1 MPSKSQKPRVGIY
14 ARVSTTD
21 KGQDPETQLAELRE
35 YSRRRGFK
43 VVGEFVDLASGR
55 DDTRPRYREL
65 LELARRRRVDVVLVW
80 RYDRFARSLSALV
93 NALSDFQ
100 ARGVDFISHQEDV
113 DTTTPHGKL
122 FFALV
127 SGFAEFESSL
137 ISERV
142 RAGMARAKKQKKR
155 ISRPPLDDARQGE
168 IRKLQKEGHSLRTI
182 GRLVEVSH
190 MTAARYIEKPKK
202 RKLQK
207 ARKQSQP
214 RAEA

>member
-1 MPSKSQKPRVGIY
+1 MPVKPQKRVGIY

-21 KGQDPETQLAELRE
+21 KGQDPENQLAVLRE
-35 YSRRRGFK
+35 YSKRRGFR
-43 VVGEFVDLASGR
+43 VVGEFVDRASGR
-55 DDTRPRYREL
+55 DDDRPRYKEL
-65 LELARRRRVDVVLVW
+65 LELARRRRIDVVLVW

-93 NALSDFQ
+93 NALSEFQ

-142 RAGMARAKKQKKR
+142 RPGMARAKSQNKR
-155 ISRPPLDDARQGE
+155 ISRPPLDKAKQQQIRHLHQG
-168 IRKLQKEGHSLRTI
+168 GHSLRQI
-182 GRLVEVSH
+182 GRLVGVSH
-190 MTAARYIEKPKK
+190 MTAARY
-202 RKLQK
+202 LG
-207 ARKQSQP
+207 
-214 RAEA
+214 RAKSN